1 MINYLQVLDGVWP
14 GMKVGPHSWD
24 VGGLQCSEAHPVPL
38 RVFAILLL
46 EMDTAN
52 WVPQL
57 PISSTAYLAATM
69 QVFTE
74 HDQPHHG
81 TSLD

>member
-1 MINYLQVLDGVWP
+1 
-14 GMKVGPHSWD
+14 MKVGPHSWD

-57 PISSTAYLAATM
+57 PISSTAYLAVTM
-69 QVFTE
+69 QVFMSMISPTME
-74 HDQPHHG
+74 
-81 TSLD
+81 LA